1 MIVVVLL
8 TLPDVLLWNSLLC
21 PALQPHSSNGPTKTD
36 SESDPSHCV
45 KLEVQMKHQPSQS
58 PKLTEDDGQST
69 ADNSS
74 LLNML
79 PSKAVQQQHM
89 ETSVDPYKHETS
101 VDSVTL
107 SQDNSNNNA
116 TQSDESAVSPYV
128 AQVLANMPDVVQPP
142 QDEELNKDSGE
153 EWEKRRAWRKD
164 KEVLLQEQ
172 VDRVEAVLKEAQ
184 SSQEQSELQNEN
196 STHSSA
202 STEVENH
209 VQ

>member
-1 MIVVVLL
+1 
-8 TLPDVLLWNSLLC
+8 
-21 PALQPHSSNGPTKTD
+21 
-36 SESDPSHCV
+36 
-45 KLEVQMKHQPSQS
+45 MKHQPSQS
-58 PKLTEDDGQST
+58 PTLTEDDGQS
-69 ADNSS
+69 NSNANNS
-74 LLNML
+74 TLLKTL
-79 PSKAVQQQHM
+79 PSKVVQRQHM

-107 SQDNSNNNA
+107 PQDNN
-116 TQSDESAVSPYV
+116 TTKSDESTVSPYV

-142 QDEELNKDSGE
+142 QDEELNKDNGE
-153 EWEKRRAWRKD
+153 EWEKRRAWREN

-172 VDRVEAVLKEAQ
+172 VNRVEAVLKEAR

-196 STHSSA
+196 SSA